1 METSP
6 ELLTARSDS
15 DNAEQADHRLSD
27 SVASALPGRHPG
39 AVSDCGGGHGIAHQL
54 TNVAA
59 IVIPL
64 VAFVLAG
71 RDALGPVRR
80 VD

>member
-39 AVSDCGGGHGIAHQL
+39 AVWDCGGGHGIAHQL

-64 VAFVLAG
+64 AASCW
-71 RDALGPVRR
+71 RP
-80 VD
+80 